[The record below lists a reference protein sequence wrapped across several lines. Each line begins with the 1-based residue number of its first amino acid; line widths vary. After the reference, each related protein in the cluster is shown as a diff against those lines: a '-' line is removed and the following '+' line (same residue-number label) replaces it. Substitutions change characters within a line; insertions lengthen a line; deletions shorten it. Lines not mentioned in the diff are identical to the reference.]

1 MAIDETSK
9 TLGHLISSSEMLRS
23 QTKDQWAGLEAL
35 EQDVNAINVSIKG
48 TADAVADLEE
58 EVARLGPIVS
68 ELKEAKIKAYFFLA
82 LIGMAGGG
90 LSIAGA
96 EIGQIIG
103 LWS

>member
-9 TLGHLISSSEMLRS
+9 TLGHLISSSESLRS

-48 TADAVADLEE
+48 PADAVADLEE

-68 ELKEAKIKAYFFLA
+68 DLKDAKLKAIFLLGLIGASAGGTVLVFKEFLA
-82 LIGMAGGG
+82 PLIGF
-90 LSIAGA
+90 
-96 EIGQIIG
+96 
-103 LWS
+103 